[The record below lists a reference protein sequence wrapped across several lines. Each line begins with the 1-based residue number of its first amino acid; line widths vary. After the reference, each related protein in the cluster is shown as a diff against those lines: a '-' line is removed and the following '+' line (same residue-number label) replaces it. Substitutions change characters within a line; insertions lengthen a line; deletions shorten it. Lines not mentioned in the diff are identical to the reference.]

1 MCLCGTDVQY
11 SYFVSPD
18 RYQYRLQL
26 STDSK
31 FCMQLGTPISMPTTR
46 IPFIGRLYFIYQ
58 SIGQIISFQ
67 MMPPLRSFDD
77 LDGQE
82 RGKMKTD
89 DLRAMT
95 TLGPRT
101 LSIIKKKTVLLNLR
115 SISFIWN
122 RSLIFITQYW
132 FYAMKEM
139 DWWPWSRSHYNAS
152 PYILA
157 ISYNA
162 QTIFRTLT
170 ASSRRGGPRTP
181 APLGP
186 ALVFL
191 CFLFSIIVLYPVPSN
206 IDFVPLLPWSKC
218 PPPPSLPWSP
228 KPLVAPLHAIE
239 TKQQTRIRMVITVFV
254 IFIWGSFISADMR
267 SEN

>member
-46 IPFIGRLYFIYQ
+46 TPFIGRLYFIYQ

-77 LDGQE
+77 LDGKE
-82 RGKMKTD
+82 RGQKKTD

-101 LSIIKKKTVLLNLR
+101 LRYLMSILVL
-115 SISFIWN
+115 
-122 RSLIFITQYW
+122 Q
-132 FYAMKEM
+132 
-139 DWWPWSRSHYNAS
+139 
-152 PYILA
+152 
-157 ISYNA
+157 
-162 QTIFRTLT
+162 
-170 ASSRRGGPRTP
+170 SS
-181 APLGP
+181 
-186 ALVFL
+186 
-191 CFLFSIIVLYPVPSN
+191 
-206 IDFVPLLPWSKC
+206 
-218 PPPPSLPWSP
+218 
-228 KPLVAPLHAIE
+228 
-239 TKQQTRIRMVITVFV
+239 
-254 IFIWGSFISADMR
+254 
-267 SEN
+267 

>member
-115 SISFIWN
+115 SISFI
-122 RSLIFITQYW
+122 
-132 FYAMKEM
+132 
-139 DWWPWSRSHYNAS
+139 
-152 PYILA
+152 
-157 ISYNA
+157 
-162 QTIFRTLT
+162 
-170 ASSRRGGPRTP
+170 
-181 APLGP
+181 
-186 ALVFL
+186 
-191 CFLFSIIVLYPVPSN
+191 
-206 IDFVPLLPWSKC
+206 
-218 PPPPSLPWSP
+218 
-228 KPLVAPLHAIE
+228 
-239 TKQQTRIRMVITVFV
+239 
-254 IFIWGSFISADMR
+254 
-267 SEN
+267 

>member
-46 IPFIGRLYFIYQ
+46 TPFIGRLYLIYQ

-77 LDGQE
+77 LDAKE
-82 RGKMKTD
+82 RGQRKTD

-101 LSIIKKKTVLLNLR
+101 LYVAALGFYDNRMTADDSHE
-115 SISFIWN
+115 IS
-122 RSLIFITQYW
+122 SLICSI
-132 FYAMKEM
+132 AE
-139 DWWPWSRSHYNAS
+139 
-152 PYILA
+152 A
-157 ISYNA
+157 I
-162 QTIFRTLT
+162 QGKLR
-170 ASSRRGGPRTP
+170 
-181 APLGP
+181 
-186 ALVFL
+186 
-191 CFLFSIIVLYPVPSN
+191 
-206 IDFVPLLPWSKC
+206 LL
-218 PPPPSLPWSP
+218 
-228 KPLVAPLHAIE
+228 
-239 TKQQTRIRMVITVFV
+239 
-254 IFIWGSFISADMR
+254 
-267 SEN
+267 